1 MGALMRAGHDP
12 DVARRVLTM
21 ALDEAD
27 RLV

>member
-1 MGALMRAGHDP
+1 MRAGHDP

-21 ALDEAD
+21 ALDDAE